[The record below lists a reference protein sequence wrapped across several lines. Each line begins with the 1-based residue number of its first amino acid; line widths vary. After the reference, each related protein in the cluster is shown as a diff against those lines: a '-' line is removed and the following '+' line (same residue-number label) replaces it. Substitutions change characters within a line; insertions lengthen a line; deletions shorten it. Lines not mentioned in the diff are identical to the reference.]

1 MPTVGVQS
9 RVDCAPTV
17 RIAGSAL
24 RGILPQANIYAHA
37 GINRNCIEADH
48 DAARRVVI
56 KIIGPHRW
64 VACGVHG
71 MRMAAAMG
79 RHLDRNGILAT
90 PDCRGGVFAVFA
102 KISPPVAHPPS
113 PPRASPCPPLPRPL
127 PINGWRGCVCSDVAC
142 RVAVIIIPHRDF

>member
-17 RIAGSAL
+17 RIAGRAL
-24 RGILPQANIYAHA
+24 RGILPQATIYVHA
-37 GINRNCIEADH
+37 GINRNCIEADY
-48 DAARRVVI
+48 DAAHRVVI

-102 KISPPVAHPPS
+102 KISPPVATPSVSMPPPFPALCPS
-113 PPRASPCPPLPRPL
+113 TVGAGAFVATWRAASRLL
-127 PINGWRGCVCSDVAC
+127 
-142 RVAVIIIPHRDF
+142 